1 MKLVKVERDGV
12 TAQGVLVGD
21 EVRLIGGWHA
31 GSAGATPFTLGGK
44 DAGELEGLLD
54 ASDASVP
61 LAEVRLA
68 VPIDRQAQIFCAGFN
83 YHAHLTEIS
92 SDVPAH
98 PVIFKRTL
106 DTLVAHGQPII
117 RPRVSETLDYE
128 AEIAIVIGREGRY
141 IAEERAMDHVG
152 GYSCFM
158 DGSVREYQKHSVT
171 SGKNFWRTGAMGPWV
186 VTPDEIGALD
196 MAVTAHVNGEQRQSS
211 RASRMIFSIAQLIS
225 YCSTLTWLRVGDV
238 IATGTPGGV
247 GSRMTPPG
255 WLKPGQTIEV
265 EVEGVGRLSNP
276 VEDESA
282 ADAAAR

>member
-1 MKLVKVERDGV
+1 MKLVKVERGGA
-12 TAQGVLVGD
+12 TAQGMLVGD
-21 EVRLIGGWHA
+21 RVRLIGGWQSGDA
-31 GSAGATPFTLGGK
+31 AASAFTLGGK
-44 DAGELEGLLD
+44 PTDELERMSA
-54 ASDASVP
+54 ASTGSVP
-61 LAEVRLA
+61 LADVTLA
-68 VPIDRQAQIFCAGFN
+68 VPIDPTAQIFCAGFN

-92 SDVPAH
+92 SDIPQY

-117 RPRVSETLDYE
+117 RPTVSETLDYE
-128 AEIAIVIGREGRY
+128 AEIAVVIGRAGRH
-141 IAEERAMDHVG
+141 IPVDEAMDHVG

-171 SGKNFWRTGAMGPWV
+171 AGKNFWRTGAMGPWI
-186 VTPDEIGALD
+186 VTPDEIGDRD
-196 MAVTAHVNGEQRQSS
+196 MALASYVDGEQRQSS
-211 RASRMIFSIAQLIS
+211 TASRMIFGIAQLIA
-225 YCSTLTWLRVGDV
+225 YCSTLTRLRPGDV

-276 VEDESA
+276 VEDERA
-282 ADAAAR
+282 

>member
-1 MKLVKVERDGV
+1 MKLVKVERGGA

-21 EVRLIGGWHA
+21 DVRLIGGWHPGPA
-31 GSAGATPFTLGGK
+31 DIAPFTLSGRGM
-44 DAGELEGLLD
+44 DEIERLLD
-54 ASDASVP
+54 VSEASVP
-61 LAEVRLA
+61 LAEVTLA
-68 VPIDRQAQIFCAGFN
+68 VPVDPFAQIFCAGFN

-92 SDVPAH
+92 SDVPTY

-106 DTLVAHGQPII
+106 DTLVAHEQPIV
-117 RPRVSETLDYE
+117 RPKVSETLDYE
-128 AEIAIVIGREGRY
+128 AEIAIVIGQEGRY
-141 IAEERAMDHVG
+141 IAEDRAMDHVS

-196 MAVTAHVNGEQRQSS
+196 MTVASYVDGEQRQSS
-211 RASRMIFSIAQLIS
+211 RASRMIFSIPRLIS
-225 YCSTLTWLRVGDV
+225 YCSTLTWLRAGDV

-247 GSRMTPPG
+247 GSRMTPPN

-276 VEDESA
+276 VEDE
-282 ADAAAR
+282 RG